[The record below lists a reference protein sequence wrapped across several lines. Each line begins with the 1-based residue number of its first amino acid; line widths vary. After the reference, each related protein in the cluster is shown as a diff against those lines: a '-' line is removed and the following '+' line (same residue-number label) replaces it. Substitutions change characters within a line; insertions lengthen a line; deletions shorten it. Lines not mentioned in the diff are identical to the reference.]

1 MTYQADLTKIKQNIS
16 KTERFTVAELM
27 EKILEFTP
35 YTNNHGEKI
44 FLANTR
50 EMLLIA
56 TGDFKNFFPVR
67 ETNELERVA
76 LSQSGNRHLVSRHVP
91 GLVEPE
97 EFLWLFDTYGLAEAM
112 ENVVLPT
119 DITIED
125 LLVPADLKGDIHVTS
140 DVNSDLFVKLLGDVQ
155 RQMQATEKTFVPAA
169 RGYRDEYIRDNTGNQ
184 KESSPF
190 TNRSLDQDRWY
201 MKLESA
207 VMSYSLM
214 LVEDEEKTFIYVP
227 DIDVIGTIKASTGYL
242 TTNGRSGVKLLELE
256 PEMADVFIGF
266 LSSGYIK
273 NVVKTFL
280 EYRKLK
286 AAGKGIYQHF
296 SIVEIG
302 GKEREIHAP
311 TPELNDPLKGLAKV
325 LSAYYES
332 TVKGTSLDKIVTG
345 FRPGKSIKDNVS
357 IHKKNKYSIKCDIK
371 SFFKCV
377 RFQNYQRYIEFLINP
392 NKIAGDSPYTRTE
405 VRRRN
410 LQAELMEV
418 FRDILVEDES
428 MGLYMGNPLSPV
440 LTNLVMRKVVRY
452 VDNVIQSIN
461 SGEPDDRQ
469 ITFSIYADDLTFSSP
484 TYDGESYFTIKFL
497 TSLVDSIFDEMKLY
511 NLHLNKD
518 KSVRMVN
525 NRRLITGLR
534 INHEDEVTVPRWKY
548 ETLRSILHRLHV
560 TQDLNSLTMEPI
572 SIQSRLAFYRYVD
585 ESGKISRLIEKY
597 KEDLDKFGIKVG
609 SKDGYN
615 TGELIEFLN
624 KETN

>member
-1 MTYQADLTKIKQNIS
+1 MTYQADLTKIKENIS
-16 KTERFTVAELM
+16 KTERFTVAEPM

-44 FLANTR
+44 FLATKG
-50 EMLLIA
+50 EILLIA

-67 ETNELERVA
+67 ESTELDR
-76 LSQSGNRHLVSRHVP
+76 LSNPVRNSYSASRNVP
-91 GLVEPE
+91 GLVETE
-97 EFLWLFDTYGLAEAM
+97 DFLWLFDTYGLAEAM

-119 DITIED
+119 DITLQD
-125 LLVPADLKGDIHVTS
+125 LLVPTNLKGDIHVTS
-140 DVNSDLFVKLLGDVQ
+140 DVNSDLFIKLLGDVQ
-155 RQMQATEKTFVPAA
+155 RQMQANENDFVPSAK
-169 RGYRDEYIRDNTGNQ
+169 GYRDECIKENTNGPEGARTP
-184 KESSPF
+184 K
-190 TNRSLDQDRWY
+190 TRSLSQDRWY

-207 VMSYSLM
+207 VIGYSLM
-214 LVEDEEKTFIYVP
+214 LVEDGDKTFIYVP
-227 DIDVIGTIKASTGYL
+227 DIDVIGITKPSAAYL
-242 TTNGRSGVKLLELE
+242 TSNDLSGVKLLELE
-256 PEMADVFIGF
+256 PEMADIFIGF

-286 AAGKGIYQHF
+286 AAGKGIYQRF

-325 LSAYYES
+325 LSTYYES
-332 TVKGTSLDKIVTG
+332 TVKGTPLDEIVTG

-357 IHKKNKYSIKCDIK
+357 IHKNNKYSIKCDIK

-377 RFQNYQRYIEFLINP
+377 RFQNYQRYIKFLINP
-392 NKIAGDSPYTRTE
+392 NKISDVVAYTKTE
-405 VRRRN
+405 IRRRN
-410 LQAELMEV
+410 LQSEMMEA
-418 FRDILVEDES
+418 FRDILVEGES
-428 MGLYMGNPLSPV
+428 KGLYMGNPLSPV

-452 VDNVIQSIN
+452 LNNVIESIN

-484 TYDGESYFTIKFL
+484 TYDGEGYFTIKFL
-497 TSLVDSIFDEMKLY
+497 TSLVDDIFDEMKLY
-511 NLHLNKD
+511 NIHLNKD

-585 ESGKISRLIEKY
+585 ESGKISRLIDKY
-597 KEDLDKFGIKVG
+597 KEDLDKFGIRVG
-609 SKDGYN
+609 SKAGYN

-624 KETN
+624 KEGN

>member
-1 MTYQADLTKIKQNIS
+1 MTYQADLTKIKENIS
-16 KTERFTVAELM
+16 KTERFTVAEPM

-44 FLANTR
+44 FLATK
-50 EMLLIA
+50 EEILLIA

-67 ETNELERVA
+67 ESTELDRLA
-76 LSQSGNRHLVSRHVP
+76 NPPRSSFLPGRQVP
-91 GLVEPE
+91 GLVETE

-119 DITIED
+119 DITLQD
-125 LLVPADLKGDIHVTS
+125 LLVPTNLKGDIHVTS
-140 DVNSDLFVKLLGDVQ
+140 DVNSDLFIKLLGDVQ
-155 RQMQATEKTFVPAA
+155 RQMQANEKNFVPSAK
-169 RGYRDEYIRDNTGNQ
+169 GYRDDYI
-184 KESSPF
+184 KEK
-190 TNRSLDQDRWY
+190 TNGHHEGPSGSKTRSLSQDRWY

-207 VMSYSLM
+207 VIGYSLM
-214 LVEDEEKTFIYVP
+214 LVEDGEKTFIYVP
-227 DIDVIGTIKASTGYL
+227 DIDVIGFNNSSTVYL
-242 TTNGRSGVKLLELE
+242 TSNDRSGVKLLELE
-256 PEMADVFIGF
+256 PEMADIFIGF

-286 AAGKGIYQHF
+286 AAGKGIYQRF

-332 TVKGTSLDKIVTG
+332 TVKGTPLDEIVTG
-345 FRPGKSIKDNVS
+345 FRPGKSIKDNVA
-357 IHKKNKYSIKCDIK
+357 IHKNNKYSIKCDIK

-377 RFQNYQRYIEFLINP
+377 RFRNYQRYIKFLIDP
-392 NKIAGDSPYTRTE
+392 NKISDNFAYTRTE

-410 LQAELMEV
+410 LQSELMEV
-418 FRDILVEDES
+418 FRDILVEGES
-428 MGLYMGNPLSPV
+428 NGLYMGNPLSPV
-440 LTNLVMRKVVRY
+440 LTNLIMRKVVRY

-461 SGEPDDRQ
+461 SDEPADRQ

-484 TYDGESYFTIKFL
+484 TYDGEGYFTIKFL
-497 TSLVDSIFDEMKLY
+497 TNLVDNIFDEMKLY
-511 NLHLNKD
+511 NIHLNKD

-585 ESGKISRLIEKY
+585 ESGKINRLIDKY
-597 KEDLDKFGIKVG
+597 KDDLDKFGIRVG
-609 SKDGYN
+609 SKAGYN

-624 KETN
+624 KEGN

>member
-1 MTYQADLTKIKQNIS
+1 MTYQADLTKIKENIS
-16 KTERFTVAELM
+16 KTERFTVAEPM

-44 FLANTR
+44 FLATKG
-50 EMLLIA
+50 EILLIA

-67 ETNELERVA
+67 ESTELDRLA
-76 LSQSGNRHLVSRHVP
+76 NPPRSSFLPGRQVP

-119 DITIED
+119 DITLQD
-125 LLVPADLKGDIHVTS
+125 LLVPTNLKGDIHVTS
-140 DVNSDLFVKLLGDVQ
+140 DVNSDLFIKLLGDVQ
-155 RQMQATEKTFVPAA
+155 RQMQANENDFVPSAK
-169 RGYRDEYIRDNTGNQ
+169 GYRDECIKENTNGPEGARTS
-184 KESSPF
+184 K
-190 TNRSLDQDRWY
+190 TRSLSQDRWY

-207 VMSYSLM
+207 VIGYSLM
-214 LVEDEEKTFIYVP
+214 LVEDGEKTFIYVP
-227 DIDVIGTIKASTGYL
+227 DIDVIGITRSSFTYL
-242 TTNGRSGVKLLELE
+242 TDNDRSGVKLLELE
-256 PEMADVFIGF
+256 PEMADIFIGF

-286 AAGKGIYQHF
+286 AAGKGIYQRF

-311 TPELNDPLKGLAKV
+311 APELNDPLKGLAKV
-325 LSAYYES
+325 LSTYYES
-332 TVKGTSLDKIVTG
+332 TVKGTPLDEIVTG

-357 IHKKNKYSIKCDIK
+357 IHKNNKYSIKCDIK

-377 RFQNYQRYIEFLINP
+377 RFQNYQRYIKFLINP
-392 NKIAGDSPYTRTE
+392 NKISDGVAYTQTE
-405 VRRRN
+405 IRRRN
-410 LQAELMEV
+410 LQAEMMEA
-418 FRDILVEDES
+418 FRDILVEGES
-428 MGLYMGNPLSPV
+428 KGLYMGNPLSPV

-452 VDNVIQSIN
+452 LNNVIESIN

-484 TYDGESYFTIKFL
+484 TYDGEGYFTIKFL
-497 TSLVDSIFDEMKLY
+497 TSLVDDIFDEMKLY
-511 NLHLNKD
+511 NIHLNKD
-518 KSVRMVN
+518 KSVSMVN

-560 TQDLNSLTMEPI
+560 TQDLNSLTMDPI

-585 ESGKISRLIEKY
+585 ESGKISRLIDKY
-597 KEDLDKFGIKVG
+597 KEDLDKFGIRVG
-609 SKDGYN
+609 SKAGYN

-624 KETN
+624 KEVN

>member
-1 MTYQADLTKIKQNIS
+1 MTYQADLTKIKENIS
-16 KTERFTVAELM
+16 KTERFTVAEPM

-44 FLANTR
+44 FLATKG
-50 EMLLIA
+50 EILLIA

-67 ETNELERVA
+67 ESTELDR
-76 LSQSGNRHLVSRHVP
+76 LSNPVRNSYSASRNVP
-91 GLVEPE
+91 GLVETE
-97 EFLWLFDTYGLAEAM
+97 DFLWLFDTYGLAEAM

-119 DITIED
+119 DITLQD
-125 LLVPADLKGDIHVTS
+125 LLVPTNLKGDIHVTS
-140 DVNSDLFVKLLGDVQ
+140 DVNSDLFIKLLGDVQ
-155 RQMQATEKTFVPAA
+155 RQMQANENDFVPSAK
-169 RGYRDEYIRDNTGNQ
+169 GYRDECIKENTNGPEGARAP
-184 KESSPF
+184 KI
-190 TNRSLDQDRWY
+190 RSLSQDRWY

-207 VMSYSLM
+207 VIGYSLM
-214 LVEDEEKTFIYVP
+214 LVEDGDKTFIYVP
-227 DIDVIGTIKASTGYL
+227 DIDVIGITKPSAAYL
-242 TTNGRSGVKLLELE
+242 TSNDLSGVKLLELE
-256 PEMADVFIGF
+256 PEMADIFIGF

-286 AAGKGIYQHF
+286 AAGKGIYQRF

-325 LSAYYES
+325 LSTYYES
-332 TVKGTSLDKIVTG
+332 TVKGTPLDEIVTG

-357 IHKKNKYSIKCDIK
+357 IHKNNKYSIKCDIK

-377 RFQNYQRYIEFLINP
+377 RFQNYQRYIKFLINP
-392 NKIAGDSPYTRTE
+392 NKISDGVAYTKTE
-405 VRRRN
+405 IRRRN
-410 LQAELMEV
+410 LQSEMMEA
-418 FRDILVEDES
+418 FRDILVEGES
-428 MGLYMGNPLSPV
+428 KGLYMGNPLSPV

-452 VDNVIQSIN
+452 LNNVIESIN

-484 TYDGESYFTIKFL
+484 TYDGEGYFTIKFL
-497 TSLVDSIFDEMKLY
+497 TSLVDDIFDEMKLY
-511 NLHLNKD
+511 NIHLNKD

-585 ESGKISRLIEKY
+585 ESGKISRLIDKY
-597 KEDLDKFGIKVG
+597 KEDLDKFGIRVG
-609 SKDGYN
+609 SKAGYN

-624 KETN
+624 KEGN